1 LSPQLHLRKLQMVII
16 AKTRVPLTGVGSGIS
31 RLVTDNCLARSALP
45 QRANTSLCKQV
56 LAPYKLVIF
65 GCAPRAIAR
74 SDQGQKRPLSGRLP
88 RYGNGARLR
97 ADCLVEDRRTRPAIP
112 RSMSFYDTC
121 VAPRYR
127 NGPTGRRRL
136 TGAEAFEL
144 ERMDPCYI
152 DIDGFWPKG
161 ADSKGPE
168 SVPIAN

>member
-1 LSPQLHLRKLQMVII
+1 VPGLTARPGYASNRSRAERPGTGDERQGSPGLAVAGVAAFVVPFGRKPYGATSCRAQLPVVHEIPDK
-16 AKTRVPLTGVGSGIS
+16 
-31 RLVTDNCLARSALP
+31 
-45 QRANTSLCKQV
+45 RATCH
-56 LAPYKLVIF
+56 
-65 GCAPRAIAR
+65 
-74 SDQGQKRPLSGRLP
+74 
-88 RYGNGARLR
+88 
-97 ADCLVEDRRTRPAIP
+97 P

-144 ERMDPCYI
+144 EGMDPCYI

-161 ADSKGPE
+161 ANSKGPE

>member
-1 LSPQLHLRKLQMVII
+1 MFR
-16 AKTRVPLTGVGSGIS
+16 SGG
-31 RLVTDNCLARSALP
+31 RFRP
-45 QRANTSLCKQV
+45 QR
-56 LAPYKLVIF
+56 LAPVYCGDHERSPGQAALVL
-65 GCAPRAIAR
+65 G
-74 SDQGQKRPLSGRLP
+74 RPQRCW
-88 RYGNGARLR
+88 RWLR
-97 ADCLVEDRRTRPAIP
+97 MQ

-144 ERMDPCYI
+144 EGMDPCYI
-152 DIDGFWPKG
+152 DIDGFWLKG

>member
-1 LSPQLHLRKLQMVII
+1 MSR
-16 AKTRVPLTGVGSGIS
+16 SG
-31 RLVTDNCLARSALP
+31 
-45 QRANTSLCKQV
+45 RAAVV
-56 LAPYKLVIF
+56 LAA
-65 GCAPRAIAR
+65 APFPAKGLALTAAPIAR
-74 SDQGQKRPLSGRLP
+74 
-88 RYGNGARLR
+88 
-97 ADCLVEDRRTRPAIP
+97 VEDRRARPAIP

-121 VAPRYR
+121 VAPCYR

-144 ERMDPCYI
+144 EGMDPCYI

>member
-1 LSPQLHLRKLQMVII
+1 MVSVIWLWPRISITTRAGTGAALHPRSRAHFLPPGCFAPGRLRGRRRTAGLLSAARMPQ
-16 AKTRVPLTGVGSGIS
+16 G
-31 RLVTDNCLARSALP
+31 
-45 QRANTSLCKQV
+45 
-56 LAPYKLVIF
+56 
-65 GCAPRAIAR
+65 
-74 SDQGQKRPLSGRLP
+74 GRLP

-97 ADCLVEDRRTRPAIP
+97 ADCPVEDRRARPAIP

-144 ERMDPCYI
+144 EGMDPCYI
-152 DIDGFWPKG
+152 DIDRFWPKG